1 MVQLVVVMVVVVTGV
16 EVTSCG
22 TISSG
27 DGGGGVEVTS
37 CGTISSGDGG
47 SGGGGRRY

>member
-1 MVQLVVVMVVVVTGV
+1 MVQLVVVMVVVVAGV

-27 DGGGGVEVTS
+27 DGGGGRS
-37 CGTISSGDGG
+37 
-47 SGGGGRRY
+47 Y